1 MQMLKDFFSFNKN
14 IKVILDFKHS
24 FCSNSQNRFM
34 KKLFIPLFL
43 LILINCNKSGKQ
55 QEIKSDLVEIISEDK
70 AMDMNAP
77 PAQEIQV
84 DAMVSA
90 KAVNTEPK
98 SSPSQSNNVIVK
110 KIIKNGDLDI
120 QVGDIK
126 KAHQQVNEI
135 IKSNNAY
142 IQTERFNN
150 TDIDE
155 RQFFTIRVPHKNFDG
170 LINSFSNGIGSVLSK
185 NIASDDVTEEY
196 TDVSIKLANKKI
208 YLEKYRDML
217 RSAKTTK
224 DMLEIQENIREL
236 EDEIDVAE
244 GRLRFIDDRVNY
256 STLNLMLYKEK
267 VRSSAT
273 SKIGFGNRFGDSFTE
288 GWNSF
293 VAFFLG
299 IISLWPFF
307 LLIPIVILVWKK
319 WRNRKKK
326 E

>member
-1 MQMLKDFFSFNKN
+1 
-14 IKVILDFKHS
+14 
-24 FCSNSQNRFM
+24 M

-43 LILINCNKSGKQ
+43 LILINCNKSGNQ

-70 AMDMNAP
+70 ATSYAADMDEP
-77 PAQEIQV
+77 PPPPPPLQEVPVSGI
-84 DAMVSA
+84 SA
-90 KAVNTEPK
+90 KAVNL
-98 SSPSQSNNVIVK
+98 PSNISTSQNNVIVK

-135 IKSNNAY
+135 VKSNNAY

-155 RQFFTIRVPHKNFDG
+155 KHFFTIRVPHKNFDA
-170 LINSFSNGIGSVLSK
+170 LINSFSNGIGLVLSK

-244 GRLRFIDDRVNY
+244 GRLRFIDDSVNY

-267 VRSSAT
+267 VRNSAT
-273 SKIGFGNRFGDSFTE
+273 SKIGFGSRFGDSFTE

-307 LLIPIVILVWKK
+307 LLVPVVILIWKK

-326 E
+326 STDNN

>member
-1 MQMLKDFFSFNKN
+1 
-14 IKVILDFKHS
+14 
-24 FCSNSQNRFM
+24 M
-34 KKLFIPLFL
+34 KKIFIPLFL
-43 LILINCNKSGKQ
+43 LILINCNKSGNKE
-55 QEIKSDLVEIISEDK
+55 EIKSDLVEIISEDK
-70 AMDMNAP
+70 VMSSTANMNEP
-77 PAQEIQV
+77 PPPLQEVPISG
-84 DAMVSA
+84 VSA
-90 KAVNTEPK
+90 KAVNA
-98 SSPSQSNNVIVK
+98 SPNISTPQKNIIVK
-110 KIIKNGDLDI
+110 KIIKNGELEI

-135 IKSNNAY
+135 VKSNNAY
-142 IQTERFNN
+142 IQNERFNN

-155 RQFFTIRVPHKNFDG
+155 KQFFTIRVPHKNFDV

-196 TDVSIKLANKKI
+196 TDVSIKLDNKKI

-273 SKIGFGNRFGDSFTE
+273 SKIGFGSRFGDSFTE

-299 IISLWPFF
+299 IISFWPFF
-307 LLIPIVILVWKK
+307 LLIPVVVLIWRK
-319 WRNRKKK
+319 WRNRKKSVDNN
-326 E
+326 